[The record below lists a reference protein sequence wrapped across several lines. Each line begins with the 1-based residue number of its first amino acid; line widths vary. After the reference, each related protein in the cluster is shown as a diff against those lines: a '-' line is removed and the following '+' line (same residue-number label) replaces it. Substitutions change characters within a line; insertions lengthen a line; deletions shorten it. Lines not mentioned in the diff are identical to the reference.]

1 MQNANKNVIKHLTR
15 IFGKTKED
23 TMNLQDVYKAAGIE
37 NSKPAIQKM
46 WIANRMKEFEKY
58 DLVEPIYNNNNV
70 LEKITLRENGK
81 IVLGKI
87 PGDIEAIFSGYDYQP
102 MSTQNLQGII
112 INEQSN
118 AYIQCLNELTEA
130 FKNNSVKEAKQKYTQ
145 LVKIHDFLSI
155 TLKITTKTSIA
166 YIEALEEAQKQKNQ
180 PQK

>member
-37 NSKPAIQKM
+37 NSKHAMQKM
-46 WIANRMKEFEKY
+46 WIANRMKEFKKY
-58 DLVEPIYNNNNV
+58 DLVEPIYNNNV

-112 INEQSN
+112 INE
-118 AYIQCLNELTEA
+118 
-130 FKNNSVKEAKQKYTQ
+130 
-145 LVKIHDFLSI
+145 
-155 TLKITTKTSIA
+155 
-166 YIEALEEAQKQKNQ
+166 
-180 PQK
+180 

>member
-1 MQNANKNVIKHLTR
+1 MQNMKKIVIKNLTR
-15 IFGKTKED
+15 IFGKTQED
-23 TMNLQDVYKAAGIE
+23 TMKLQNVYKAAGIE
-37 NSKPAIQKM
+37 NSKPAVQKM

-58 DLVEPIYNNNNV
+58 DLVEPIYNNNV

-87 PGDIEAIFSGYDYQP
+87 PGDIAAIFSGYNYQI

-112 INEQSN
+112 IKEQSQ

-166 YIEALEEAQKQKNQ
+166 YVETLEEAQKQKNQ